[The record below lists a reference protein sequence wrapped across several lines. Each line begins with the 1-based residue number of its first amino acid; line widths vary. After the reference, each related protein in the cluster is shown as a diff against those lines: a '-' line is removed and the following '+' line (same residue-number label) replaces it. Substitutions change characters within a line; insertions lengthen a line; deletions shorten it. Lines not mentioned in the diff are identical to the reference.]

1 VPHGEGRKEGKE
13 MACNVCVDP
22 GHGTLS
28 AALNEA
34 ASNSI
39 IHLVE
44 GSYIECAP
52 IEVTRAGITIRGARG
67 NSKGGAPLSKVI
79 SRGGDGVD
87 ARAIIRILAESFDM
101 EDVAVRC
108 ERVDDPAGT
117 DSGRAANKE
126 CDLHKCIEIL
136 GSRPGGGGCSGIGIR
151 GCTVACC
158 GGIGIEIGG
167 DSSPSIENCT
177 VSGSSW

>member
-1 VPHGEGRKEGKE
+1 

-39 IHLVE
+39 IHLGE
-44 GSYIECAP
+44 GSYIEHAP
-52 IEVTRAGITIRGARG
+52 IEVTRAGITIRGVRG
-67 NSKGGAPLSKVI
+67 NSEGGGQLSKVI
-79 SRGGDGVD
+79 SRGGDD
-87 ARAIIRILAESFDM
+87 TRAIICILAESFDM
-101 EDVAVRC
+101 EDVAVSC
-108 ERVDDPAGT
+108 ERVDDPAIK
-117 DSGRAANKE
+117 DSGRAAYKE
-126 CDLHKCIEIL
+126 CNLHRCIEIS
-136 GSRPGGGGCSGIGIR
+136 GSRPRRGCSGIRIK
-151 GCTVACC
+151 GCAVACC

-167 DSSPSIENCT
+167 DSAPSIENCT